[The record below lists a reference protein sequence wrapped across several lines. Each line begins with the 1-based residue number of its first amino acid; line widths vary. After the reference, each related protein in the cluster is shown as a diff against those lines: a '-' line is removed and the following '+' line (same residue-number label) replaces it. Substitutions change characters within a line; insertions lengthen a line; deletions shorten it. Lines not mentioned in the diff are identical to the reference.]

1 MVIYLPLLIFRFCF
15 LISGMFALIRATHA
29 MLAANSTILYPGM
42 TASKVFL
49 NAILVCNE
57 RSVSGEGSDPIP
69 APPDS
74 WIPPNE
80 SSYNTWPAVYIN
92 LQTMDFCAS
101 QFDHISQRIHCIE
114 QIGTGP
120 VLP

>member
-1 MVIYLPLLIFRFCF
+1 
-15 LISGMFALIRATHA
+15 MFALIRATHE
-29 MLAANSTILYPGM
+29 MLAANSTILYPG
-42 TASKVFL
+42 
-49 NAILVCNE
+49 
-57 RSVSGEGSDPIP
+57 EGSDPIP
-69 APPDS
+69 APPPS